1 MPKKK
6 RASDKNIQE
15 IELTGFQDPA
25 ALDGE
30 DQDYVVL
37 DVPASPLGPRADGGH
52 APGGMETGYADPA
65 IPAHTSYPGENY
77 LTPMLNAAQNLQNIL
92 WSAGSDVYR
101 GSEYMGPMTNH
112 YLWHSLSGMPTALA
126 APIRWGFEAS
136 FYLSSQIFSAIA
148 GEPVHTPTQ
157 RSLDL
162 ADAPPHWTYDAQWH
176 DEAQA
181 LHAQVLAQ
189 FPGLDDIDEDGPDS
203 TAAWENPSD
212 SDSDSGGDDT
222 YDGLDRLPRDDH
234 ADASSGAAGARS
246 AGALESVT
254 GASASASASAASS
267 GSAQRPASPHH
278 TASVPMQDAEPCDAL
293 PAPAASATHW
303 LADTG
308 LDRVAPGL
316 TVGAAVVAYLLFNEV
331 YDWNAV
337 DCHLTGSPCSLFF
350 DMPV

>member
-37 DVPASPLGPRADGGH
+37 DVPASPLGPQADGGH
-52 APGGMETGYADPA
+52 ARGGRETGYADPA
-65 IPAHTSYPGENY
+65 IPGHTSYPGENY

-101 GSEYMGPMTNH
+101 RSEYMGPMTNH
-112 YLWHSLSGMPTALA
+112 YLSHSLSEMPTALA
-126 APIRWGFEAS
+126 VPIRWGFEAS

-162 ADAPPHWTYDAQWH
+162 AETPPHWNYDAQWH

-212 SDSDSGGDDT
+212 SDSDSDSGSSGDDT

-254 GASASASASAASS
+254 GASAASP

-278 TASVPMQDAEPCDAL
+278 TASVSMQDAEPCDAL
-293 PAPAASATHW
+293 LAPAAGATHW

-308 LDRVAPGL
+308 MDRVAPVL
-316 TVGAAVVAYLLFNEV
+316 AVGTAVAGYLLFNEA
-331 YDWNAV
+331 YGWNAV
-337 DCHLTGSPCSLFF
+337 DCHLSGSPCSLFF